1 MQPSSNAW
9 RAVAIALLAATTLAA
24 CSDYLDRRDTI
35 ALSGGNAVATDQM
48 TQMVDP
54 WPVASAEKTIP
65 FNGQKMQ
72 SAVQRYRENKV
83 TQPVGTETSTDFAPP
98 APPPTASSG
107 NGPSPVGPTATQS
120 PN

>member
-1 MQPSSNAW
+1 MQRFSRVISP
-9 RAVAIALLAATTLAA
+9 VAMALLIGTALAA
-24 CSDYLDRRDTI
+24 CSDYLDRRDTL
-35 ALSGGNAVATDQM
+35 ALSSGDAVASDTV

-54 WPVASAEKTIP
+54 WPAASADKNIA

-83 TQPVGTETSTDFAPP
+83 TAPVGTDTSDAY
-98 APPPTASSG
+98 APPPPAQAASTTS
-107 NGPSPVGPTATQS
+107 PSPVGPTVTQS